1 MKVQRQ
7 RKIFKKYFRTQ
18 HAAVQDLYP
27 FELRCDIKR
36 SIDSQTN
43 NVEEPTDTKSM
54 SRQQISRPT
63 RNAPGIAGFLR
74 ISDVIQDV
82 NETIPVE

>member
-1 MKVQRQ
+1 M
-7 RKIFKKYFRTQ
+7 
-18 HAAVQDLYP
+18 
-27 FELRCDIKR
+27 
-36 SIDSQTN
+36 
-43 NVEEPTDTKSM
+43 NVEATDFPTA
-54 SRQQISRPT
+54 

>member
-43 NVEEPTDTKSM
+43 NVEEPTETK
-54 SRQQISRPT
+54 
-63 RNAPGIAGFLR
+63 
-74 ISDVIQDV
+74 
-82 NETIPVE
+82 

>member
-18 HAAVQDLYP
+18 DAAVQDLYP

-43 NVEEPTDTKSM
+43 NVEEPTDTK
-54 SRQQISRPT
+54 
-63 RNAPGIAGFLR
+63 
-74 ISDVIQDV
+74 
-82 NETIPVE
+82 

>member
-1 MKVQRQ
+1 MNYIEDDIEFPILTSNAVITGQNISLSDESPETKKDIQ
-7 RKIFKKYFRTQ
+7 KYFRTQ

-43 NVEEPTDTKSM
+43 NVEEPTDTK
-54 SRQQISRPT
+54 
-63 RNAPGIAGFLR
+63 
-74 ISDVIQDV
+74 
-82 NETIPVE
+82 